1 MAEKLTRSDIEKIQ
15 AEIDDRKYVQRP
27 KLIEE
32 VKETRAQGDLS
43 ENFEYHEAKRAKN
56 RNESRIRYL
65 ENVLKNA
72 IILEDAH
79 ETGTVGMND
88 SVTLYFPDDG
98 LTETYKLVTSIRSD
112 SASNK
117 ISIESPVGAAIKGH
131 AAGDTVH
138 VTVSPEV
145 SYDVIIKEIS
155 HGDAQD
161 DTIQPY

>member
-1 MAEKLTRSDIEKIQ
+1 MAEKLTRSDVEKIQ

-43 ENFEYHEAKRAKN
+43 ENFEYHEAKH

-65 ENVLKNA
+65 ENMLKNA

-112 SASNK
+112 ISQNK
-117 ISIESPVGAAIKGH
+117 ISVESPVAVAILGKKQ
-131 AAGDTVH
+131 GDTVH

-145 SYDVIIKEIS
+145 SYDVLIKEIA
-155 HGDAQD
+155 HGDAAD
-161 DTIQPY
+161 DEIQPY

>member
-1 MAEKLTRSDIEKIQ
+1 MAEKLTRSDVEKIQ

-72 IILEDAH
+72 VILEDAH
-79 ETGTVGMND
+79 ENGTVGMND
-88 SVTLYFPDDG
+88 SVTLYFPDDD

-112 SASNK
+112 SSSNK
-117 ISIESPVGAAIKGH
+117 ISIESPVGAAIKGKKC
-131 AAGDTVH
+131 GETVH
-138 VTVSPEV
+138 ITVSPDV
-145 SYDVIIKEIS
+145 AYDVVIKEIMS
-155 HGDAQD
+155 GDAED
-161 DTIQPY
+161 DNIQPY

>member
-1 MAEKLTRSDIEKIQ
+1 LAEKLTKSDVEKIQ

-72 IILEDAH
+72 IMVEDAH
-79 ETGTVGMND
+79 EEGTVGIDD
-88 SVTLYFPDDG
+88 SVTLYFPDDDM
-98 LTETYKLVTSIRSD
+98 TETYKLVTSIRSD
-112 SASNK
+112 SSQNK
-117 ISIESPVGAAIKGH
+117 ISIESPVGAAIKGKK
-131 AAGDTVH
+131 AGETVH
-138 VTVSPEV
+138 ITVSPEV
-145 SYDVIIKEIS
+145 SYDVVIKEIL
-155 HGDAQD
+155 HGDSAD

>member
-1 MAEKLTRSDIEKIQ
+1 MAEKLTKSDVEKIQ

-72 IILEDAH
+72 IILEDKH
-79 ETGTVGMND
+79 ENGTVGMND
-88 SVTLYFPDDG
+88 SVTLYFPDDD

-112 SASNK
+112 SAQNK
-117 ISIESPVGAAIKGH
+117 ISIESPVGAAIKGKRT
-131 AAGDTVH
+131 GETVH

-145 SYDVIIKEIS
+145 SYDVVIREIS
-155 HGDAQD
+155 HGDAEN